1 MSRIIKMVDEI
12 KEYYNLN
19 DTLLASDLG
28 IMQQTIRGWR
38 DGRQPTTPNYNKV
51 KKMYEE
57 MKQEAVDESIVQRFE
72 ALEEKVEKKPY
83 EVEYPED
90 IEERYFIDE
99 TGAIDYVFIYA
110 KERQKEV
117 FKRGLAFERR
127 AEVEQYDKERILLF
141 KLHKWAEEH
150 NGEWEHDLGS
160 SSCRFFIVLRFSVL
174 DEKGFVLSVEENG
187 YYDPFSKLPYF
198 KTEEIAEQFIK
209 ECGDE
214 IKEVLC

>member
-28 IMQQTIRGWR
+28 IMQQTIKGWR
-38 DGRQPTTPNYNKV
+38 EGRKPNLDNYNKV

-83 EVEYPED
+83 EVEVPDDIENYYYPE
-90 IEERYFIDE
+90 IGE
-99 TGAIDYVFIYA
+99 IYKVGSTVSSVA
-110 KERQKEV
+110 YKEMYQCGLT
-117 FKRGLAFERR
+117 FKTVGEA
-127 AEVEQYDKERILLF
+127 EQYDKERILLF

-150 NGEWEHDLGS
+150 NGGWTPNWNDYKE
-160 SSCRFFIVLRFSVL
+160 
-174 DEKGFVLSVEENG
+174 EKWTVMYHNECEEFEIYEN
-187 YYDPFSKLPYF
+187 YRYREFLKLPYF
-198 KTEEIAEQFIK
+198 ESEEIAELFIK
-209 ECGDE
+209 EFGDE

>member
-28 IMQQTIRGWR
+28 IMQQTIKGWR
-38 DGRQPTTPNYNKV
+38 EGRKPNLDNYNKV

-57 MKQEAVDESIVQRFE
+57 MKQEVVDESIVQRFE
-72 ALEEKVEKKPY
+72 ALEEKIEKKPY
-83 EVEYPED
+83 EVEILED
-90 IEERYFIDE
+90 INHSAYLDEDGYCIPLEDYDYINKKNIFI
-99 TGAIDYVFIYA
+99 
-110 KERQKEV
+110 
-117 FKRGLAFERR
+117 RGLAFETREE
-127 AEVEQYDKERILLF
+127 AEQYDRERILLF

-150 NGEWEHDLGS
+150 NGGWTPDWKDFDEYKY
-160 SSCRFFIVLRFSVL
+160 SVTFDFDDYKFL
-174 DEKGFVLSVEENG
+174 IKDSWYENA
-187 YYDPFSKLPYF
+187 FSKLPYF

-209 ECGDE
+209 EFGDE

>member
-72 ALEEKVEKKPY
+72 ALEEKVENKPY
-83 EVEYPED
+83 EVEVPKDIQFYLTNTPIGREVLLMNYLQED
-90 IEERYFIDE
+90 R
-99 TGAIDYVFIYA
+99 GSIYI
-110 KERQKEV
+110 
-117 FKRGLAFERR
+117 RGLAFENRGKL
-127 AEVEQYDKERILLF
+127 EQYDKERILLF

-150 NGEWEHDLGS
+150 NEGWKPKWKNLNEEKWTIMYDNKYKFFES
-160 SSCRFFIVLRFSVL
+160 YESRRFL
-174 DEKGFVLSVEENG
+174 E
-187 YYDPFSKLPYF
+187 FSKLPIF
-198 KTEEIAEQFIK
+198 KTEAIAEQFI
-209 ECGDE
+209 EEFGEE